1 MGSWQV
7 GIESRMRHNERWA
20 KGKMRTEQIIVGID
34 PGTRQIGY
42 ALLVVLEGSWRV
54 MDCGIFRPPN
64 GLGLPQRLA
73 WLFNEVTAL
82 LREHAVHCVVV
93 EEPHVRP
100 FNMRSA
106 LVVAQS
112 VGVIKAAAASLG
124 VPIVSYPYTQV
135 KRTLTGSGNASRL
148 ILTAAVRQILRLA
161 DLPPWQDAVDALAF
175 ALCHCLLSPSEVM
188 TTP

>member
-1 MGSWQV
+1 
-7 GIESRMRHNERWA
+7 MRHNERRA
-20 KGKMRTEQIIVGID
+20 KRKMKAEQIIVGID

-42 ALLVVLEGSWRV
+42 AILGTSGRSWQV
-54 MDCGIFRPPN
+54 IDCGIFRPPN
-64 GLGLPQRLA
+64 GFSLPQRLA

-82 LREHAVHCVVV
+82 LREHPVGCVVV

-112 VGVIKAAAASLG
+112 VGVIKAAAATLS

-148 ILTAAVRQILRLA
+148 ILTAAVRQMLRLA
-161 DLPPWQDAVDALAF
+161 ELPPWQDAIDALAF

-188 TTP
+188 ATP

>member
-1 MGSWQV
+1 MNG
-7 GIESRMRHNERWA
+7 WA
-20 KGKMRTEQIIVGID
+20 KGKMRAGQIIVGID

-42 ALLVVLEGSWRV
+42 ALLAVLERSWRV
-54 MDCGIFRPPN
+54 MDCGIFRPPK
-64 GLGLPQRLA
+64 GLALPQRLA

-188 TTP
+188 ATP